1 METKIKIIVR
11 DGIVE
16 SVLSDC
22 ILMHTNVEVIDIE
35 KDFQDY
41 EELKDYAEEIYNNDE
56 YKEIPVTYA
65 NFIDLWP

>member
-22 ILMHTNVEVIDIE
+22 ILMQTNAEVIDVE
-35 KDFQDY
+35 KDFEDY
-41 EELKDYAEEIYNNDE
+41 NELKRYAEEIYDKPE

-65 NFIDLWP
+65 NFVDIFP

>member
-16 SVLSDC
+16 AVLSDC
-22 ILMHTNVEVIDIE
+22 VLMQTNAEVIDIE
-35 KDFQDY
+35 KDFEDY
-41 EELKDYAEEIYNNDE
+41 NELKNYAEEISDNPE

-65 NFIDLWP
+65 NFIDIFP